1 MGDDIVNRQQ
11 ARLDGGEEENDDD
24 PGFVKALIS
33 IHEKFLDVVKK
44 EFSGH
49 SLFQKAHDDS
59 FVETVNKNVGQ
70 FTIAEIMSTFCD
82 RILKT
87 GGEKLSESEVEES
100 LDQILPLSLYLTDKD
115 MFAEIYRNQLAK

>member
-33 IHEKFLDVVKK
+33 IHEKFLD
-44 EFSGH
+44 
-49 SLFQKAHDDS
+49 S

-82 RILKT
+82 IILKT